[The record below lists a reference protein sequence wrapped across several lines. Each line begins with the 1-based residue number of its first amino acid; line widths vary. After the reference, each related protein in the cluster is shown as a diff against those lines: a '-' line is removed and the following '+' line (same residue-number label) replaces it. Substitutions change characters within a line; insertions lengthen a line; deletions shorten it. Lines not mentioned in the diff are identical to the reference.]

1 MRNTTTIASGIHYEL
16 QGRNLGINYLKYKFN
31 SPQFDYDTDEDEFL
45 RVQNEKEQIRR
56 RSQVDDMLQSS
67 VRQIVEYNLI
77 DEIAD
82 TVLDQIKKK
91 DSTKKKVE
99 VMPELLE

>member
-1 MRNTTTIASGIHYEL
+1 VSICI
-16 QGRNLGINYLKYKFN
+16 LGCTKTVVY

-77 DEIAD
+77 DEITD

>member
-1 MRNTTTIASGIHYEL
+1 MSIFILEWTKTVVY
-16 QGRNLGINYLKYKFN
+16 

-77 DEIAD
+77 DEITD

>member
-1 MRNTTTIASGIHYEL
+1 
-16 QGRNLGINYLKYKFN
+16 
-31 SPQFDYDTDEDEFL
+31 
-45 RVQNEKEQIRR
+45 
-56 RSQVDDMLQSS
+56 MLQSS

-77 DEIAD
+77 DEITD
-82 TVLDQIKKK
+82 TVLDRIKKK

>member
-1 MRNTTTIASGIHYEL
+1 MSIFILEWTKTIVY
-16 QGRNLGINYLKYKFN
+16 

-77 DEIAD
+77 DEITD

>member
-1 MRNTTTIASGIHYEL
+1 
-16 QGRNLGINYLKYKFN
+16 
-31 SPQFDYDTDEDEFL
+31 
-45 RVQNEKEQIRR
+45 
-56 RSQVDDMLQSS
+56 MLQSS

-77 DEIAD
+77 DEITD

-91 DSTKKKVE
+91 DSTKKKID

>member
-1 MRNTTTIASGIHYEL
+1 
-16 QGRNLGINYLKYKFN
+16 
-31 SPQFDYDTDEDEFL
+31 
-45 RVQNEKEQIRR
+45 
-56 RSQVDDMLQSS
+56 MLQSS

-77 DEIAD
+77 DEITD

>member
-1 MRNTTTIASGIHYEL
+1 MSIFILESTKTDFY
-16 QGRNLGINYLKYKFN
+16 

-77 DEIAD
+77 DEITD
-82 TVLDQIKKK
+82 TVLDQIKKQ
-91 DSTKKKVE
+91 DSTKKKVA

>member
-1 MRNTTTIASGIHYEL
+1 
-16 QGRNLGINYLKYKFN
+16 
-31 SPQFDYDTDEDEFL
+31 
-45 RVQNEKEQIRR
+45 
-56 RSQVDDMLQSS
+56 MLQSS

-77 DEIAD
+77 DEITD

-91 DSTKKKVE
+91 DSTKKKAE